1 MKFSGF
7 IKNSFVDYPNY
18 ISAVVF
24 TFGCNFNCWYCHNR
38 RIIED
43 KSSEVISEEAVLN
56 FLAKRKGFIDGLV
69 ISGGEPTLN
78 AELESF
84 IRKVKELGFKV
95 KLDTNGTNP
104 DVVEK
109 LLNDN
114 LLDFVAMDVKT
125 SKENYNKL
133 VGREVDFEKIVKTI
147 ELLKNSNIDY
157 EFRTTFAPDVSLLD
171 TEEIGKLICGAK
183 AYAIQKYN
191 PPEFLDKPYITIP
204 HKREDFFRA
213 LEIAKKYVKNSF
225 LRSLD

>member
-1 MKFSGF
+1 MNFSGF

-43 KSSEVISEEAVLN
+43 KSSENISEEEVLN
-56 FLAKRKGFIDGLV
+56 FISKRKGFIDGLV

-78 AELESF
+78 PELENF
-84 IRKVKELGFKV
+84 IRKVKALGFKV

-104 DVVEK
+104 NIVEK
-109 LLNDN
+109 LLKDN

-125 SKENYNKL
+125 SKENYSKL
-133 VGREVDFEKIVKTI
+133 VGREVDFDKISKSI
-147 ELLKNSNIDY
+147 NLLKNSSVDY
-157 EFRTTFAPDVSLLD
+157 EFRTTFAPDVSLSD
-171 TEEIGKLICGAK
+171 IEGIGKLICGAK

-191 PPEFLDKPYITIP
+191 PPESLDKPYITIP

-213 LEIAKKYVKNSF
+213 LEIAKKYVENSF

>member
-1 MKFSGF
+1 MNFSGF

-18 ISAVVF
+18 ISSVVF

-43 KSSEVISEEAVLN
+43 KSSENISEEEVLN
-56 FLAKRKGFIDGLV
+56 FLSKRKGFIDGLV

-78 AELESF
+78 PELENF
-84 IRKVKELGFKV
+84 IRKVKALGFKV

-104 DVVEK
+104 NIVEK
-109 LLNDN
+109 LLKDN

-125 SKENYNKL
+125 SKENYSKL
-133 VGREVDFEKIVKTI
+133 VGREVDFDKISKSI
-147 ELLKNSNIDY
+147 NLLKNSSVDY
-157 EFRTTFAPDVSLLD
+157 EFRTTFAPDVSLSD
-171 TEEIGKLICGAK
+171 VEGIGKLICGAK

-191 PPEFLDKPYITIP
+191 PPESLDKPYITIP

-213 LEIAKKYVKNSF
+213 LEIAKKYVENSF